1 MQTEVVPGG
10 VAGKEVLRLFLLLEE
25 ENDADLTMGEGIG
38 KKKSQQKV
46 Q

>member
-1 MQTEVVPGG
+1 MQTKVLPGG
-10 VAGKEVLRLFLLLEE
+10 VAQKEVLRLFQLVYE